1 MSDFHHVPVL
11 FHETIDALKI
21 NPDGV
26 TVDCTAGG
34 GGHSAAVLERLSDR
48 GRLICLDRDPD
59 AIAVLNKRFGADK
72 RVTVVHDNYG
82 NIASVLDS
90 LSIPAV
96 DSVLADLGVSS
107 FQLDEASRGFSFH
120 HDAPLDMRMS
130 KTGSSAADLVNTL
143 PESALRKILFDYGEE
158 KFAPRIAA
166 AIVRERQNAPILTTL
181 QLAEI
186 VSAAYPA
193 AARRGGHPARKTFQ
207 ALRIEVNGELADL
220 PAAIQHMFH
229 SLKPGGRL
237 AIISF
242 HSLEDRIVKNTFAS
256 FTIGCTCP
264 PEFPVCVCG
273 KTPQG
278 KICFKPKTAGEQE
291 LAENQRSRSAKL
303 RAIEKIHD

>member
-1 MSDFHHVPVL
+1 MTAFNHVPVL
-11 FHETIDALKI
+11 FHETIDALNI

-34 GGHSAAVLERLSDR
+34 GGHSAAVLERLSEK
-48 GRLICLDRDPD
+48 GRLICFDRDPD
-59 AIAVLNKRFGADK
+59 AIAVLQARFGADK
-72 RVTVVHDNYG
+72 RVTVVHENYG
-82 NIASVLDS
+82 SIAAVLSS
-90 LSIPAV
+90 LAIPAV
-96 DSVLADLGVSS
+96 DSILADLGVSS
-107 FQLDEASRGFSFH
+107 YQLDEASRGFSFH
-120 HDAPLDMRMS
+120 QDAPLDMRMS
-130 KTGSSAADLVNTL
+130 KTGVSAAELVNTL
-143 PESALRKILFDYGEE
+143 PEDALKKILYEYGEE

-181 QLAEI
+181 QLAEL

-207 ALRIEVNGELADL
+207 ALRIEVNGELAEL
-220 PAAIQHMFH
+220 PTAIRYMFH

-256 FTIGCTCP
+256 FTVGCTCP
-264 PEFPVCVCG
+264 PDFPVCVCG
-273 KTPQG
+273 KKPQG
-278 KICFKPKTAGEQE
+278 RLCFKPKTAGEQE

-303 RAIEKIHD
+303 RAIEKIKY

>member
-1 MSDFHHVPVL
+1 MTEFSHIPVL
-11 FHETIDALKI
+11 IHETIDALKI

-34 GGHSAAVLERLSDR
+34 GGHSAAVLERLSER
-48 GRLICLDRDPD
+48 GRLICIDRDPD
-59 AIAVLNKRFGADK
+59 AVAVLQNRFGTDK
-72 RVTVVHDNYG
+72 RVTVVHENYA
-82 NIASVLDS
+82 NLTAVLAS

-96 DSVLADLGVSS
+96 DSILADLGVSS

-120 HDAPLDMRMS
+120 QDAPLDMRMS
-130 KTGSSAADLVNTL
+130 KTGRTAAELVNTL
-143 PESALRKILFDYGEE
+143 PESALRKILYEYGEE

-166 AIVRERQNAPILTTL
+166 AIVRERRNEPILTTL
-181 QLAEI
+181 RLAEI

-220 PAAIQHMFH
+220 ATAIQHMFH
-229 SLKPGGRL
+229 SLKPEGRL
-237 AIISF
+237 AIITF

-256 FTIGCTCP
+256 FTVGCTCP
-264 PEFPVCVCG
+264 PEFPICVCG
-273 KTPQG
+273 KKPQG
-278 KICFKPKTAGEQE
+278 RICGKPQTAGGQE

-303 RAIEKIHD
+303 RVIEKTIS